1 MVFENQSPASY
12 GDLIKANWGGK
23 ENRRKRFIAIFIA
36 LCLGVM
42 IYNFEVKE
50 IKIESDDGKP
60 QDSNTTTMQLD
71 PD

>member
-12 GDLIKANWGGK
+12 EELIKANWGGK

-36 LCLGVM
+36 LFLGVM
-42 IYNFEVKE
+42 LYNFEVKE
-50 IKIESDDGKP
+50 INIESDDGEP
-60 QDSNTTTMQLD
+60 QASNAPTMPLD